1 MAKKNQHW
9 EVVFRMQTQDEWM
22 WKNLPFTLKFED
34 KEIVEEKV
42 QGNRRGKRA
51 RQTGLFLPSEIH
63 HV

>member
-34 KEIVEEKV
+34 KESAFTYDYNLDFFELFAKLSDN
-42 QGNRRGKRA
+42 GLGK
-51 RQTGLFLPSEIH
+51 
-63 HV
+63 